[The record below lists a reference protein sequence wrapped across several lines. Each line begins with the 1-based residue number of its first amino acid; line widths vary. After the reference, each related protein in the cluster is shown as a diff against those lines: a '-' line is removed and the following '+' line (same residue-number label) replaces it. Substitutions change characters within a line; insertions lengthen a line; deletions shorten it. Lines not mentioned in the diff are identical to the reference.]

1 MSKHF
6 SSAHFVLAPLYHQL
20 NETSHV
26 FVFLREVLLL
36 LLVLLLHVLILLFL
50 GNMGLSFKSWL
61 GFKSSLG
68 YLSQHTSADI
78 ETTLPDTLMFLEL
91 THDISLWFIFIL
103 VYTADG
109 ELTEARA
116 SVFSVL
122 SPIICTVEGY
132 IVYTQYILSKRMD
145 QLA

>member
-1 MSKHF
+1 MSKLF
-6 SSAHFVLAPLYHQL
+6 SSAHFVL
-20 NETSHV
+20 
-26 FVFLREVLLL
+26 
-36 LLVLLLHVLILLFL
+36 
-50 GNMGLSFKSWL
+50 
-61 GFKSSLG
+61 
-68 YLSQHTSADI
+68 DI

-91 THDISLWFIFIL
+91 THDISSWFIFIL

-109 ELTEARA
+109 ELIEART